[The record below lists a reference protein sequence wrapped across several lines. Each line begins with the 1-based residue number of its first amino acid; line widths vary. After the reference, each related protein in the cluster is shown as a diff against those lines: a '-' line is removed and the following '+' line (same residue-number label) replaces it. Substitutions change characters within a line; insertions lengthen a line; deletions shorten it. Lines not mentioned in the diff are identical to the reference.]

1 MNPISNFPS
10 TSRTQQ
16 QSTST
21 AQPPSNDG
29 SEGAS
34 GSFAQ
39 HKVDIS
45 KYSKPMVLKYL
56 CDNARGQGPALSHP
70 HASVMAHRRPMN
82 IFVLDR
88 RIEENW
94 SQGRGLYFDYLGTIP
109 LKIDISGSELDTT
122 EYDRYHGDG
131 CAARAIAK
139 LETAVQENPDAEQQI
154 ERTAE
159 QLARAQNILYPEESR
174 RFDQALAD
182 VTDLEELTQDQL
194 LKVVEFGLYGKGDGK
209 I

>member
-1 MNPISNFPS
+1 MNPTSNFPS
-10 TSRTQQ
+10 ISGTQQ

-56 CDNARGQGPALSHP
+56 CDSARGQGPALSHP
-70 HASVMAHRRPMN
+70 HASVMALRRPMN
-82 IFVLDR
+82 FIALDR
-88 RIEENW
+88 HIEENL
-94 SQGRGLYFDYLGTIP
+94 SQGRGLRFDYVDTIP
-109 LKIDISGSELDTT
+109 LKVDVSGSELDTT

-139 LETAVQENPDAEQQI
+139 LETAMQKNPDVEHM
-154 ERTAE
+154 ERMRE
-159 QLARAQNILYPEESR
+159 QLAPKLNEEYPEESH
-174 RFDQALAD
+174 RFDRALAG

-194 LKVVEFGLYGKGDGK
+194 LKVVEFGLYGRGDGK